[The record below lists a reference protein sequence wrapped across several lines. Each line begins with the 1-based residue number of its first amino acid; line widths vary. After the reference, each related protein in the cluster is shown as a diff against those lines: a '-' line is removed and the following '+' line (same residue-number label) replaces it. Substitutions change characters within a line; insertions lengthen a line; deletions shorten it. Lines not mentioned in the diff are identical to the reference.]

1 MSLYS
6 YASLGQLVAQ
16 MLSAPPSGYLADAFG
31 TVPPCF
37 ASLLVASVVCFTL
50 PWMSDVVA
58 VFVLLPFIGAI
69 SQIFS
74 LADMALIVR
83 TLPSARTRIRDM
95 GAVPAMQ
102 ALGQAIATVYSGVM
116 LTAVGAVVGAVGAGD
131 SRVRYQRLGYVWSFV
146 PMGGVAVLGALLLL
160 PLRKVD
166 AAVHDELEHANTMI
180 SVVSAQGSTVTTVAD
195 LAAAGASRTSSMS
208 RRRTFCRAHSYLSAE
223 GSVIGTRRGLAVIAR
238 PARAGSQPRLAYV
251 APDGTPAR
259 GLVKSREPSPP

>member
-16 MLSAPPSGYLADAFG
+16 MLSAPPSGVLADAFG

-50 PWMSDVVA
+50 PWMSSVVA

-102 ALGQAIATVYSGVM
+102 ALGQAIATVYSGLV
-116 LTAVGAVVGAVGAGD
+116 LTAVGAVVGSVGVGGADD

-146 PMGGVAVLGALLLL
+146 PMGGVAVIGALLLL

-180 SVVSAQGSTVTTVAD
+180 SVVSAQGSTVAD
-195 LAAAGASRTSSMS
+195 LAAAGASRPSSM
-208 RRRTFCRAHSYLSAE
+208 RRRTFCRAHSFLSAE
-223 GSVIGTRRGLAVIAR
+223 GSVIGARRGLVVIAR
-238 PARAGSQPRLAYV
+238 QSRAGSQPRLAYE
-251 APDGTPAR
+251 APDGTPTR
-259 GLVKSREPSPP
+259 VT

>member
-16 MLSAPPSGYLADAFG
+16 MLSAPPSGVLADAFG

-50 PWMSDVVA
+50 PWMSSVVA

-102 ALGQAIATVYSGVM
+102 ALGQAIATVYSGLV
-116 LTAVGAVVGAVGAGD
+116 LTAVGAVVGSVGAVGAGD

-146 PMGGVAVLGALLLL
+146 PMGGVAVIGALLLL

-180 SVVSAQGSTVTTVAD
+180 SVVSAQGSTVAD
-195 LAAAGASRTSSMS
+195 LAAAGASRPSSM
-208 RRRTFCRAHSYLSAE
+208 RRRTFCRAHSFLSAE
-223 GSVIGTRRGLAVIAR
+223 GSVIGARRGLVVIAR
-238 PARAGSQPRLAYV
+238 PARAGSQPRLAYE
-251 APDGTPAR
+251 APDGTPTR

>member
-16 MLSAPPSGYLADAFG
+16 MLSAPPSGVLADAFG

-50 PWMSDVVA
+50 PWMSSVVA

-83 TLPSARTRIRDM
+83 TLPSARTHIRDM

-102 ALGQAIATVYSGVM
+102 ALGQAIATVYSGLV
-116 LTAVGAVVGAVGAGD
+116 LTAVGAVVGSVGVVGADD

-146 PMGGVAVLGALLLL
+146 PMGGVAVIGALLLL

-208 RRRTFCRAHSYLSAE
+208 RRRTFCRAHSFLSAE
-223 GSVIGTRRGLAVIAR
+223 GSVIGARRGLVVIAR
-238 PARAGSQPRLAYV
+238 QSRAGSQPRLAYE
-251 APDGTPAR
+251 APDGTPTR
-259 GLVKSREPSPP
+259 VT